1 MIGNSEDPVGGPP
14 GYRGGF
20 GGLYSTNAFSS
31 APLTVCRSGTVT
43 TGGAGD
49 EGTIGGSG
57 GEMGA
62 STDVEELTSVSF
74 EGPDKG
80 DCQMF
85 EGTQESCRKRKIKSR
100 NVN

>member
-1 MIGNSEDPVGGPP
+1 
-14 GYRGGF
+14 
-20 GGLYSTNAFSS
+20 
-31 APLTVCRSGTVT
+31 
-43 TGGAGD
+43 
-49 EGTIGGSG
+49 
-57 GEMGA
+57 MGA